1 MMREQDFLQYF
12 LDEGCGKDLKV
23 NLVGTV
29 ITTVVVNLAWGTQEV
44 VLPWSAAIPID
55 AGMS

>member
-29 ITTVVVNLAWGTQEV
+29 ITTVVVNLA
-44 VLPWSAAIPID
+44 
-55 AGMS
+55 